1 MSLGDYFIRQH
12 HSVADIVKMEYAAS
26 HHKKYGNISF
36 EINSSKHGPI
46 AIDVSQGKNA
56 SEVYYNGQRLAEIV
70 HETFG
75 QFFHGRTITVYAYP
89 FK

>member
-1 MSLGDYFIRQH
+1 MSFGDYFNRQH
-12 HSVADIVKMEYAAS
+12 HSVAEIVKMEFAAS
-26 HHKKYGNISF
+26 QHQRFGNISF

-46 AIDVSQGKNA
+46 AIDVSQGKNT
-56 SEVYYNGQRLAEIV
+56 SEVYHSGQRLAEIV